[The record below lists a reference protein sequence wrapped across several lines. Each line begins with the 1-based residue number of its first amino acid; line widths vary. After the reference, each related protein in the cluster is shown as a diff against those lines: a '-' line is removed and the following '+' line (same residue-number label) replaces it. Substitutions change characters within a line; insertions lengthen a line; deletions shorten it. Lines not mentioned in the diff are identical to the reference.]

1 MGLVAAFFSEA
12 IPGGLARKAAQGS
25 RIRASARAAG
35 LDMFNIALFLFQK
48 VIRDAGFRSGVY

>member
-25 RIRASARAAG
+25 RIRVNARAAG
-35 LDMFNIALFLFQK
+35 LEMIIALFLFQK
-48 VIRDAGFRSGVY
+48 AIRDAGF